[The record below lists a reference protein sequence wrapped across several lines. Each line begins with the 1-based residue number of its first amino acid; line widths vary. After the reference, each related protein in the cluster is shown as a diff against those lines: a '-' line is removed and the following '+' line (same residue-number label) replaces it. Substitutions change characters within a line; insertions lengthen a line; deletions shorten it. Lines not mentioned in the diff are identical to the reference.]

1 MQYIDYKRQSDSN
14 ILDFYGNTYFE
25 CRRDVLFKIMHKL
38 QKQNVNFALGCSA
51 NLFFRGIVDDF
62 NDFDIIFEQKYTDKI
77 LKIMS
82 ELGGQL
88 VGTGGNGFCESD
100 MYLHYILDSIHIDF
114 ISGFRINTFDKS
126 YYCDLSSNLVE
137 NLDCEYL
144 ILPLIPLEIQL
155 ILYCMMEGWQPR
167 RRFKRVIIYNYLN
180 QEGLTFPQILEDS
193 LKKDLPD
200 WIKKLIQSLL

>member
-1 MQYIDYKRQSDSN
+1 MQYIDYKRQSDTNSF
-14 ILDFYGNTYFE
+14 DFFTNNYFE
-25 CRRDVLFKIMHKL
+25 SRRNVLFKIMHELK
-38 QKQNVNFALGCSA
+38 KQNVNFALGCSS

-82 ELGGQL
+82 ELDGKL
-88 VGTGGNGFCESD
+88 IGTGGNGFCESD

-126 YYCDLSSNLVE
+126 YYCDLSSKPVE

-144 ILPLIPLEIQL
+144 KLPLIPLEIQL
-155 ILYCMMEGWQPR
+155 VLYSMMEGWQPR
-167 RRFKRVIIYNYLN
+167 RRFKRVIIYNYLK
-180 QEGLTFPQILEDS
+180 QEGLVFPQILEEC
-193 LKKDLPD
+193 LHQDLPD
-200 WIKKLIQSLL
+200 WIKKLVQSLL

>member
-1 MQYIDYKRQSDSN
+1 MQYIDYKRQSSSN
-14 ILDFYGNTYFE
+14 IFDFYGNAYFE
-25 CRRDVLFKIMHKL
+25 SRRNVLFKIMHEL

-88 VGTGGNGFCESD
+88 IGTGGNGFCESD

-114 ISGFRINTFDKS
+114 IAGFRINTFDKS
-126 YYCDLSSNLVE
+126 YYCDLSSNPIE

-144 ILPLIPLEIQL
+144 TLPLIPLEIQL
-155 ILYCMMEGWQPR
+155 TLYCMMEGWQPR